1 MISNWK
7 VKEMGRSREWG
18 IKNVLRFI
26 LILFREYIDNNQLET
41 LTENTV

>member
-1 MISNWK
+1 
-7 VKEMGRSREWG
+7 MGRSRKQG

-26 LILFREYIDNNQLET
+26 LILFREYVDNNQLET